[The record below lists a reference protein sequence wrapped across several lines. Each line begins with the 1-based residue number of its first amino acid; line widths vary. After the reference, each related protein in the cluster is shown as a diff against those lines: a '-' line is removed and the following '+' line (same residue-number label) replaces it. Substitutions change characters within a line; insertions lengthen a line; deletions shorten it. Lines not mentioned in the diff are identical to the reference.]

1 MTRLA
6 LRWIGT
12 RGLARSAATRCV
24 RVRRPAWP
32 FAPPRGRV
40 NARSVT

>member
-6 LRWIGT
+6 LRWIVT
-12 RGLARSAATRCV
+12 RGIARSAATRCD

-32 FAPPRGRV
+32 GRAPP
-40 NARSVT
+40 AAL